1 MSRGQQN
8 DRAKLIL
15 HRLVARRLKS
25 DPPLVE
31 HARAVL
37 EGWKTS
43 AEDRGWSGCIEAW
56 DKLLGL
62 PLPALRKA
70 ITCRTETAQRLR
82 LSSPFA
88 VVPDLM
94 ITDIGTRKRIWR
106 VAKRGLERERIL
118 SAPSVR
124 WPRCSIPT
132 RCM

>member
-1 MSRGQQN
+1 MNREQQN

-25 DPPLVE
+25 QPHLVE

-37 EGWKTS
+37 DGWKTS
-43 AEDRGWSGCIEAW
+43 AEDRGWSGWIEEW

-94 ITDIGTRKRIWR
+94 ITDIDTRKRIWR
-106 VAKRGLERERIL
+106 VAQRGLERERIL

-124 WPRCSIPT
+124 
-132 RCM
+132 